1 MNDENT
7 NNTKKIQSPRK
18 SEPERL
24 EEEYSVDRERTKL
37 AGRVTHLLIFV
48 FVFNTMFT
56 TIITFLLGFKT
67 IDLSLETYVSYVVSS
82 ISIIGITSLIV
93 RLLPN
98 NTSRSN

>member
-18 SEPERL
+18 SESEKL
-24 EEEYSVDRERTKL
+24 EKEYSVDRERTKL
-37 AGRVTHLLIFV
+37 AGRVTGLLIFV
-48 FVFNTMFT
+48 FVFNTLFT

-67 IDLSLETYVSYVVSS
+67 IDLSLETYVSYVASS